1 MRKTLFLVLL
11 LFLSIRTTPA
21 ESFCGFYVAKADT
34 TIFNKASQVVLV
46 RQDDKTVITMV
57 NDFKGDPKEF
67 AVVIPVPTLIE
78 RGQINVGEKKVIDH
92 LDAYTSPRLVEYF
105 DAGPCQV
112 PRAAPMLAFDAF
124 ANRERKS
131 ELRRSDALG
140 VTIQAQYTVG
150 EYDIVILSAKQGQG
164 LETWLK
170 ENGYRL
176 PKGASEVLG
185 SYIKQKM
192 HFFIAKVNLKEQSKL
207 GFNYLRP
214 IQVAYESPKFM
225 LPLRLGTLNADG
237 YQELFIYT
245 LTQKGRVEPTNYRSL
260 KLPTGMDLPVY
271 IKTRFK
277 DFYRDMFDRQV
288 KKSDMRAVFT
298 EYAWD
303 MNWCDPC
310 AADPL
315 SQEELRN
322 LGVFWIDETGS
333 EFVPGVTRRPMPSIG
348 RALDVFVTRLHVRY
362 DAQHFPEDLVL
373 QETSDR
379 NNFQARYVL
388 RHPWKGD
395 GSSCSAADSYQREVL
410 RRQENEARQLADLTG
425 WNIAGIRAQM
435 NLTSNGANGE
445 NKRVWWQKLWGGSRE

>member
-1 MRKTLFLVLL
+1 MKKMVLFLTLL
-11 LFLSIRTTPA
+11 LILSIKAKPA

-34 TIFNKASQVVLV
+34 KIFNKASQVVLV

-78 RGQINVGEKKVIDH
+78 RGQINVGDKKIIDH
-92 LDAYTSPRLVEYF
+92 LDAYTSPRLVEYY
-105 DAGPCQV
+105 DGSPCQ
-112 PRAAPMLAFDAF
+112 LHAFD
-124 ANRERKS
+124 RMM
-131 ELRRSDALG
+131 RSNSAALSGIPAQARAEALG
-140 VTIQAQYTVG
+140 VTVQAQYTVG
-150 EYDIVILSAKQGQG
+150 EYDIVILSAKEDQG

-192 HFFIAKVNLKEQSKL
+192 HFFVARVNLQEQSKL
-207 GFNYLRP
+207 GFSYLRP

-237 YQELFIYT
+237 YQELFIYA
-245 LTQKGRVEPTNYRSL
+245 LTKRGRVEPTNYRSV
-260 KLPTGMDLPVY
+260 KLPTGMDLPIYV
-271 IKTRFK
+271 KGKFQ
-277 DFYRDMFDRQV
+277 DFYRSMFDRQV
-288 KKSDMRAVFT
+288 QKADMRAVFT

-315 SQEELRN
+315 AAEELRS
-322 LGVFWIDETGS
+322 LGVFWTDDPRPLSGSAARQTMPITGA
-333 EFVPGVTRRPMPSIG
+333 R
-348 RALDVFVTRLHVRY
+348 DVFVTRLHVRY

-373 QETSDR
+373 QETADR

-388 RHPWKGD
+388 RHAWKG
-395 GSSCSAADSYQREVL
+395 GEECPATEEYRREIL
-410 RRQENEARQLADLTG
+410 RRNENEARQLADLTG
-425 WNIAGIRAQM
+425 WRIADIRTQM
-435 NLTSNGANGE
+435 KLPEADSNGGGGE
-445 NKRVWWQKLWGGSRE
+445 KWWQKLWRR